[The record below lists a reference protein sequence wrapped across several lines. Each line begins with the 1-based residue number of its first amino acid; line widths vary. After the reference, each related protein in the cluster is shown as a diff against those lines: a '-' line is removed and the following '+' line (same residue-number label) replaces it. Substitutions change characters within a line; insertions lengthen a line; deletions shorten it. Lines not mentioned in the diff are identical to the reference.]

1 MEELLQ
7 TDSAYRNGIV
17 TAQVVMQTRADHFAS
32 LVEMSNEVAGNIPAF
47 ADVLKNMNQ
56 ASDIVNN
63 AKNSLAKAGEDLDSA
78 LAGEERPDLEQ
89 NTING
94 AMAYVTLQKQNKLAD
109 KFIEVTDKYLETA
122 KGDDRLKLVRDQWV
136 EYQLVTAALEDNKE
150 SAEQLAKKSNLL
162 TAEKALAAVETFGP
176 VCKNSVYT
184 NSYVAQQI
192 KVETPVVLHMPDV
205 VYDHVQKKGFGYDMG
220 KIGTTIISNH
230 KTIRIIILET
240 SIGHK
245 PDLTNIPW

>member
-1 MEELLQ
+1 MNKKTVIILSSVVVLCGLGVLTSYYLDWPVESSEADGDIAKSVRFSRQQAPEKLTNMEELLQ

-17 TAQVVMQTRADHFAS
+17 TAQVVMQTRVAHFAS

-56 ASDIVNN
+56 AADIVNN
-63 AKNSLAKAGEDLDSA
+63 ANHSLAKAGEDLDAA

-150 SAEQLAKKSNLL
+150 SAEQLA
-162 TAEKALAAVETFGP
+162 
-176 VCKNSVYT
+176 
-184 NSYVAQQI
+184 
-192 KVETPVVLHMPDV
+192 
-205 VYDHVQKKGFGYDMG
+205 
-220 KIGTTIISNH
+220 
-230 KTIRIIILET
+230 
-240 SIGHK
+240 
-245 PDLTNIPW
+245 

>member
-63 AKNSLAKAGEDLDSA
+63 ANHSLAKAGEDLDAA

-150 SAEQLAKKSNLL
+150 SAEQLA
-162 TAEKALAAVETFGP
+162 
-176 VCKNSVYT
+176 
-184 NSYVAQQI
+184 
-192 KVETPVVLHMPDV
+192 
-205 VYDHVQKKGFGYDMG
+205 
-220 KIGTTIISNH
+220 
-230 KTIRIIILET
+230 
-240 SIGHK
+240 
-245 PDLTNIPW
+245 

>member
-1 MEELLQ
+1 MNKKTVIILSSVVVLCGLGVLTSYYLDWPVESSEADGDIAKSVRFSRQQAPEKLTNMEELLQ

-17 TAQVVMQTRADHFAS
+17 TAQVVMQTRVAHFAS

-63 AKNSLAKAGEDLDSA
+63 ANHSLAKAGEDLDAA

-150 SAEQLAKKSNLL
+150 SAEQLA
-162 TAEKALAAVETFGP
+162 
-176 VCKNSVYT
+176 
-184 NSYVAQQI
+184 
-192 KVETPVVLHMPDV
+192 
-205 VYDHVQKKGFGYDMG
+205 
-220 KIGTTIISNH
+220 
-230 KTIRIIILET
+230 
-240 SIGHK
+240 
-245 PDLTNIPW
+245 

>member
-1 MEELLQ
+1 MNKKTVIILSSVVVLCGLGVLTSYYLDWPVESSEADGDIAKSVRFSRQQAPEKLTNMEELLQ

-63 AKNSLAKAGEDLDSA
+63 ANHSLAKAGEDLDAA

-150 SAEQLAKKSNLL
+150 SAEQLA
-162 TAEKALAAVETFGP
+162 
-176 VCKNSVYT
+176 
-184 NSYVAQQI
+184 
-192 KVETPVVLHMPDV
+192 
-205 VYDHVQKKGFGYDMG
+205 
-220 KIGTTIISNH
+220 
-230 KTIRIIILET
+230 
-240 SIGHK
+240 
-245 PDLTNIPW
+245 